1 VRHETYIREVPGAR
15 TAVLMVHGILGT
27 PAHFAPL
34 YPQIPADWSVY
45 SILLEGHGG
54 KVEDFAAASMAAWQA
69 QVRGWVEK
77 LRRKYARVVFAAH
90 SMGTLFAVHTAVCD
104 PENIAGLFLLNVP
117 LRAGVKPCAVRNA
130 LKVALDRA
138 SPADPGAWGM
148 RQAYSMAPDG
158 NLLKY
163 LRWIPNYMALLRL
176 MRTVRAEIGRIAV
189 PCRCFQS
196 AHDELIARACTGLLL
211 KNPRICVENLPESGH
226 FAYSCEDQARICAA
240 FSDFCREI
248 GHTNR
253 IKE

>member
-1 VRHETYIREVPGAR
+1 MHHETYIREVPGAR

-34 YPQIPADWSVY
+34 YPHIPENWSVY

-54 KVEDFAAASMAAWQA
+54 TVEDFAAASMAAWQA
-69 QVRGWVEK
+69 QVRGWVEM

-90 SMGTLFAVHTAVCD
+90 SMGTLFAVHTAVCG
-104 PENIAGLFLLNVP
+104 PEKIDGLFLLNVP
-117 LRAGVKPCAVRNA
+117 LRAGVKPRAVRNA

-148 RQAYSMAPDG
+148 WRAYSMAPDG

-163 LRWIPNYMALLRL
+163 LRWIPNYMALLRR
-176 MRTVRAEIGRIAV
+176 MRMARAEIGRIAV

-196 AHDELIARACTGLLL
+196 AHDELVARSSTGLLL
-211 KNPRICVENLPESGH
+211 KNPRICVESLPESGH
-226 FAYSCEDQARICAA
+226 FAYSPEDQARICAA